1 MARWLFQADN
11 RRLKTTHL
19 CRYSAFAAFSLWT
32 TLGTLLSN
40 SSNFVQIRTAVQ
52 NTTRIQ
58 RKTRIVVILRSNLL
72 VWFRQLTVSRMA
84 LQLRCGLACHRTNEA
99 DCRWRNF
106 TRHLRFS
113 EKNNKPRF
121 SARGSGRLPLEHRID
136 GRLRALLALR
146 T

>member
-19 CRYSAFAAFSLWT
+19 CRYSAFAAFSFWT

-58 RKTRIVVILRSNLL
+58 RKTRIVVILQSNLL

-84 LQLRCGLACHRTNEA
+84 LQLCCGLRV
-99 DCRWRNF
+99 
-106 TRHLRFS
+106 
-113 EKNNKPRF
+113 
-121 SARGSGRLPLEHRID
+121 SAPMRQIVDGGISRGTSGFPKKTVSLGFIARQWSP
-136 GRLRALLALR
+136 AP
-146 T
+146 